1 MSRVEENHE
10 MIVNFAKSAMET
22 SKGTYEEM
30 VAWHLGTMNSFLM
43 DISKSLAMIADKMAS
58 PTGAESEDKE

>member
-10 MIVNFAKSAMET
+10 MIVHFAKSAMET
-22 SKGTYEEM
+22 GKGTYEEM

-43 DISKSLAMIADKMAS
+43 DISKSLAVIADKMSS
-58 PTGAESEDKE
+58 PTGEEVEE